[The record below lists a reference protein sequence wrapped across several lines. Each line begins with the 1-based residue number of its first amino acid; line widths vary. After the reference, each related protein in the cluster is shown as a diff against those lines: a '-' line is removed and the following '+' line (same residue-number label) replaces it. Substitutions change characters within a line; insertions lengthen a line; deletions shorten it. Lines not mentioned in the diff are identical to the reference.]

1 MMIIFHI
8 SKISIGK
15 IIYHILFCSFIKI
28 KNIVQRVFGSK
39 FHITFP
45 NRRRREDSTCGIGIW
60 PTNQNERYQT
70 LGVDVRASYY
80 SDVSDAIDYVLI
92 SFFIIKLK
100 VKFLESP

>member
-8 SKISIGK
+8 SKKKSIGE
-15 IIYHILFCSFIKI
+15 IMYHIFCSFIKI
-28 KNIVQRVFGSK
+28 KNIVQKIFGSK

-80 SDVSDAIDYVLI
+80 SDVSDAVDYVSI

-100 VKFLESP
+100 MKS